1 VTHKAILAVALTHT
15 RPPGNAALT
24 SLRVTTSEVIVFHRE
39 VYFDFADR
47 LLAVDT
53 LGFPS
58 APGVY

>member
-1 VTHKAILAVALTHT
+1 LAVALTHT